1 MGINLENITIDQFN
15 EITKQYRDFRNYDK
29 YVEII
34 NELAEVEE
42 EIDYDAYAKKM
53 DDYYSLSEV
62 FTDTVTKIEMKFS
75 EEMSYFKSEENS
87 EMFWKDFYEK
97 IGQIINVYSNIDYKD
112 NVIDNIK
119 DVLTINRVVGYSEW
133 GNDGDIQVWIKYIKI
148 LWEQADAL
156 LNTSLKYDSEYEIPF
171 ILYQSL
177 SKLYKLNKKL
187 KDLI

>member
-1 MGINLENITIDQFN
+1 MSINLENITINQFN

-29 YVEII
+29 YAEII

-62 FTDTVTKIEMKFS
+62 FTETVTKIEMKFS
-75 EEMSYFKSEENS
+75 EELSYFKSEENS

-97 IGQIINVYSNIDYKD
+97 IGQIINVYSNIDYED
-112 NVIDNIK
+112 DVIDNVK
-119 DVLTINRVVGYSEW
+119 DVLTINRVVGDSEW
-133 GNDGDIQVWIKYIKI
+133 GDDRDIQVWIKYIKI
-148 LWEQADAL
+148 LWEQADVL

-171 ILYQSL
+171 TLYYSL

-187 KDLI
+187 KNLL